1 MTREQVKI
9 YRGVSGI
16 GPVIH
21 ILKSCVINNA
31 SHVLTANEKPVFL
44 RAMIFGT
51 FPSCLRSDVGMKF
64 PG

>member
-1 MTREQVKI
+1 MSKLRYIEA
-9 YRGVSGI
+9 VSGI